1 MAKTAFNPITT
12 KWRGAVGGFRYSI
25 VRGKQVIAQRP
36 SAVKNPRS
44 DAQMKVRATFKLSSQ
59 FSALWASII
68 DAFLAKK
75 MRDSVLSRALATK
88 LAYRSSALDNQ
99 GIEAK
104 VSLPNFVAALNSQT
118 TPEASNFTLNFGSMA
133 QTITGVDGTMVAYK
147 VVAFNEAG
155 YIIGTYE
162 TVLEMNGQ
170 EQNITLPA
178 TLETPARYDIMAFE
192 MVDSESSMYTHL
204 TNMTGDYQEAI
215 VSNLYTLLASE
226 STMSNVTIHSMVAA
240 STLA

>member
-1 MAKTAFNPITT
+1 
-12 KWRGAVGGFRYSI
+12 
-25 VRGKQVIAQRP
+25 
-36 SAVKNPRS
+36 
-44 DAQMKVRATFKLSSQ
+44 
-59 FSALWASII
+59 
-68 DAFLAKK
+68 
-75 MRDSVLSRALATK
+75 
-88 LAYRSSALDNQ
+88 
-99 GIEAK
+99 
-104 VSLPNFVAALNSQT
+104 
-118 TPEASNFTLNFGSMA
+118 
-133 QTITGVDGTMVAYK
+133 
-147 VVAFNEAG
+147 
-155 YIIGTYE
+155 
-162 TVLEMNGQ
+162 MNGQ